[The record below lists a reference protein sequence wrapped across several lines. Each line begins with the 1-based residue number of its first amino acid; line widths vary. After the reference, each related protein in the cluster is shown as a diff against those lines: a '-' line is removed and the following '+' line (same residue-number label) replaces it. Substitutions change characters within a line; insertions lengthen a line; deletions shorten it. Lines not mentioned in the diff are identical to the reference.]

1 MRVDVVPVRMV
12 VSGGI
17 HVDADRDPGVVDPAQ
32 EVLRRPEV
40 VASRVDDFVEPAME
54 FPEPEPG
61 AVDPRGFRI
70 SADDDALVVQ
80 AEHLGLRRAGEILSL
95 IVGLAVRRPDDVALF
110 GMAAQAVTV
119 PARNYSVLIDVAENV
134 EAQVMTVVECPDHPE
149 GRRHGV
155 RALSTRARRNRA
167 GWDCRGQAPGDRG
180 GRDDSELADAEPV
193 THRSTSSSRRGI

>member
-119 PARNYSVLIDVAENV
+119 PARNYSVLINVAENV
-134 EAQVMTVVECPDHPE
+134 EGEVMTVVERLDLPE
-149 GRRHGV
+149 GLRQGV
-155 RALSTRARRNRA
+155 RGQGMCARRNRA
-167 GWDCRGQAPGDRG
+167 GRDGRDQAAGGHGDR
-180 GRDDSELADAEPV
+180 DDPDLAETETV
-193 THRSTSSSRRGI
+193 THE